1 MNDRDKLLPA
11 NTMGIIVACSEDGG
25 MSIMVGHNF
34 TDEFDKDAAFD
45 YEMILDGLNY
55 MLKYQTEFMHQIGE
69 MAMLA
74 GKGLDEAEQEMIE
87 EYDRKQAEAANEPKA
102 PANVLHFPKGRL
114 N

>member
-1 MNDRDKLLPA
+1 MNNRDKLLPE
-11 NTMGIIVACSEDGG
+11 NTMGIIVGCKEDGT
-25 MSIMVGHNF
+25 MNIMVGHNF
-34 TDEFDKDAAFD
+34 ADNFDKHAAFD

-87 EYDRKQAEAANEPKA
+87 EYDRKQAEVDKNSTA
-102 PANVLHFPKGRL
+102 PSNLLRFPNGKLH
-114 N
+114 

>member
-1 MNDRDKLLPA
+1 MNNRDKLLPK
-11 NTMGIIVACSEDGG
+11 NTMGIIVGCQEDGT
-25 MSIMVGHNF
+25 MNIMVGHNF
-34 TDEFDKDAAFD
+34 ADDFDKNAAFD

-87 EYDRKQAEAANEPKA
+87 EYDRKQAEAANEPNA
-102 PANVLHFPKGRL
+102 PGNILHFPKGKMH
-114 N
+114 